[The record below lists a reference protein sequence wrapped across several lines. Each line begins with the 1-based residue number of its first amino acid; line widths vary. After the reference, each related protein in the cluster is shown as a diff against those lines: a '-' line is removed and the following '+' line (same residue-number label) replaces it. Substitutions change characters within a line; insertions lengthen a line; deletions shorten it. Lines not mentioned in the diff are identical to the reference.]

1 MKDLNQLKISYFLLW
16 PLIVLGLIFGVP
28 AISGFNLTEKVLAQ
42 QTEAQK
48 EQQRQILEAEL
59 KRIEAEISENQT
71 LLSGKQ
77 KESASIARDID
88 ILTFQI
94 NQAKLKIQAKQI
106 EIQRLGNDINKRSSY
121 IQVLDEEIEEDKE
134 SLAEL
139 LREARQIDDVSL
151 VEIVLRNENLSS
163 VFADM
168 DSFNF
173 IQAEMH
179 QSFQNIRGNQ
189 DVAETEKVVLG
200 GKRDE
205 ELEAKIAIEAEKRI
219 IEQKEKEKQQLL
231 SLSRGVENNYRQVIA
246 QREADRQAIRNALF
260 NLRNSTA
267 ISFGEAYDFAT
278 EVSKK
283 TGVRAALILAIITQE
298 SNLGENVGTCNRAG
312 DPESKSWKNIMP
324 GPNDGD
330 RSYRDDQT
338 IFLQITKELGLD
350 PNTTPLS
357 CPIGGGWGGA
367 MGPSQFIPTTWMS
380 YKNQIAGV
388 TGNNPPNPWVPV
400 DAFTATSLLLK
411 DLGAAAGTFS
421 AERQAALRYYAGGN
435 WNKPQNAFY
444 GDSVM
449 RIAEGYDRQI
459 QILQGS

>member
-1 MKDLNQLKISYFLLW
+1 M
-16 PLIVLGLIFGVP
+16 
-28 AISGFNLTEKVLAQ
+28 
-42 QTEAQK
+42 
-48 EQQRQILEAEL
+48 IL
-59 KRIEAEISENQT
+59 
-71 LLSGKQ
+71 
-77 KESASIARDID
+77 
-88 ILTFQI
+88 
-94 NQAKLKIQAKQI
+94 
-106 EIQRLGNDINKRSSY
+106 RL
-121 IQVLDEEIEEDKE
+121 
-134 SLAEL
+134 
-139 LREARQIDDVSL
+139 
-151 VEIVLRNENLSS
+151 
-163 VFADM
+163 
-168 DSFNF
+168 
-173 IQAEMH
+173 
-179 QSFQNIRGNQ
+179 
-189 DVAETEKVVLG
+189 
-200 GKRDE
+200 
-205 ELEAKIAIEAEKRI
+205 
-219 IEQKEKEKQQLL
+219 
-231 SLSRGVENNYRQVIA
+231 
-246 QREADRQAIRNALF
+246 
-260 NLRNSTA
+260 
-267 ISFGEAYDFAT
+267 
-278 EVSKK
+278 
-283 TGVRAALILAIITQE
+283 
-298 SNLGENVGTCNRAG
+298 NLGENVGTCNRAG